1 MQVAVT
7 ATHVTDDQTLQ
18 RHSEGQLRLLVRT
31 VADESGAV
39 RRNKFV
45 SRERY
50 NCKISAPR
58 LWHKVPVL
66 SRNTTN
72 QIMTPQSYFLSEEVM
87 REAVNCNNHLLSFVR
102 TWTA

>member
-31 VADESGAV
+31 MADKLGAV

-45 SRERY
+45 LRERY
-50 NCKISAPR
+50 NCKISVLR
-58 LWHKVPVL
+58 LWHKVPFS

-72 QIMTPQSYFLSEEVM
+72 QIMTPQSYLPSEEVM
-87 REAVNCNNHLLSFVR
+87 REAANFNNHLLPFVR
-102 TWTA
+102 TRTA